1 MKRYLVNK
9 MRTLI
14 FTTALPPVN
23 LEWTLF
29 IIDKIVD
36 MQSRREHLEAIGHK
50 VRQALNPL
58 NGAIVS
64 SSHIVP
70 FVLGETERAVQT
82 ALKLQHEGFY
92 LLPVRPPTVPQG
104 TSRLRISLSAGHT
117 DTEIDRLIH
126 TLTKISSGL

>member
-1 MKRYLVNK
+1 MGKRFILLLLVLPVFCYVTRAEGQSVK
-9 MRTLI
+9 LTYRKLGS
-14 FTTALPPVN
+14 ALPPVN

-82 ALKLQHEGFY
+82 ALKLQHEAFICCRFA
-92 LLPVRPPTVPQG
+92 RPPYRKEPPG
-104 TSRLRISLSAGHT
+104 
-117 DTEIDRLIH
+117 
-126 TLTKISSGL
+126 